1 MRNAI
6 GCLVRELNDIER
18 MLTSLEESIAA
29 SREKRR
35 AAASPKGAR
44 GLLATL
50 SPPFP
55 EPDFGLWLQEDR

>member
-6 GCLVRELNDIER
+6 GCLLRELNDIER
-18 MLTSLEESIAA
+18 MLTSLEDSIAA

-35 AAASPKGAR
+35 VAALPKSPR
-44 GLLATL
+44 RLLASL

-55 EPDFGLWLQEDR
+55 EPDFGLWLQDDH